1 MSAGRESPPPTAAA
15 ARVAAPAYLTQDASF
30 RLDLS
35 CLLDEAVRDDDD
47 DDALDAVKAI
57 DILAGHWPSDTLQE
71 VTTLDQSQLLAL
83 QVRMLHDVDK
93 QHNKIDKRELLQLVW
108 GYVSKCISERPWP
121 VSSDLADRSSA
132 ALVRRLQKDFW
143 ISMCK
148 SRWSS

>member
-1 MSAGRESPPPTAAA
+1 LSAGGESPPPPPTAAA

-35 CLLDEAVRDDDD
+35 CLLHEAVHDDDDD

-83 QVRMLHDVDK
+83 QVRVHGFE
-93 QHNKIDKRELLQLVW
+93 RQLP
-108 GYVSKCISERPWP
+108 R
-121 VSSDLADRSSA
+121 
-132 ALVRRLQKDFW
+132 
-143 ISMCK
+143 
-148 SRWSS
+148 